1 MLPHA
6 LLAVWIGLVAPEAG
20 DSGESARTLE
30 VAVDRLDVLA
40 EPDDSSFAAATLARG
55 DRVEVRKAVGDGWLA
70 IAPPASSFYWVAD
83 ADVEP
88 LRDGRLYVKSPKT
101 LLRFGRD
108 DLNRPGPPRRML
120 LEGMVLLPADR
131 PPLIE
136 GEARRRRTWR
146 AVAAGAD
153 EVRFAR
159 ATGLVDPKTIARSR
173 PSPDPAVRKAFQA
186 KTARPDP
193 PPRVSAK
200 ERADAVARADE
211 MTKTAQE
218 FEAIVRASRQRDVV
232 LDQVRESLRD
242 LRVADDLAYDAEGLL
257 QATSRRV
264 EGEKVFAL
272 LDREGRVVTYLKI
285 PAGLDTTNLVARQV
299 GVRGKS
305 RFDEGLKF
313 RLLDARDV
321 DPLTPN

>member
-6 LLAVWIGLVAPEAG
+6 LFAVWIGLVAPEAG
-20 DSGESARTLE
+20 DAGGSARILE

-40 EPDDSSFAAATLARG
+40 EADESAFSTATLARG
-55 DRVEVRKAVGDGWLA
+55 DRVEVRRALANGWLA
-70 IAPPASSFYWVAD
+70 IAPPRGSFYWVDAAD
-83 ADVEP
+83 IEP

-101 LLRFGRD
+101 LLRLGRD
-108 DLNRPGPPRRML
+108 DLDRPGPPRRML

-131 PPLIE
+131 PALIDRT
-136 GEARRRRTWR
+136 GRRERTWR

-153 EVRFAR
+153 EIRFAR
-159 ATGLVDPKTIARSR
+159 ATGLVDPKALATSR
-173 PSPDPAVRKAFQA
+173 PSPDPAVRKASQA
-186 KTARPDP
+186 KSARAGP
-193 PPRVSAK
+193 PARVAVK
-200 ERADAVARADE
+200 ERAEAVARQDE

-218 FEAIVRASRQRDVV
+218 FESIVRASRQRDVV
-232 LDQVRESLRD
+232 LGQVRDSLRD
-242 LRVADDLAYDAEGLL
+242 LRVADDLAYDAQGLL
-257 QATSRRV
+257 QPTSRRV
-264 EGEKVFAL
+264 DGEKVFAL

-305 RFDEGLKF
+305 RFDQELKF

-321 DPLTPN
+321 DPLVPD

>member
-1 MLPHA
+1 
-6 LLAVWIGLVAPEAG
+6 
-20 DSGESARTLE
+20 
-30 VAVDRLDVLA
+30 
-40 EPDDSSFAAATLARG
+40 
-55 DRVEVRKAVGDGWLA
+55 
-70 IAPPASSFYWVAD
+70 
-83 ADVEP
+83 
-88 LRDGRLYVKSPKT
+88 
-101 LLRFGRD
+101 
-108 DLNRPGPPRRML
+108 ML

-131 PPLIE
+131 PPLIDGE
-136 GEARRRRTWR
+136 GRRKRTWR

-159 ATGLVDPKTIARSR
+159 ATGLVDPKALARSR
-173 PSPDPAVRKAFQA
+173 PATDPAVRKASQRGDAPTTPPARAAGRGRPAAAEDEMA
-186 KTARPDP
+186 KTAG
-193 PPRVSAK
+193 
-200 ERADAVARADE
+200 
-211 MTKTAQE
+211 E

-232 LDQVRESLRD
+232 LNQVRDSLRD

-264 EGEKVFAL
+264 DGEKVFAL

-321 DPLTPN
+321 DPLVPD

>member
-6 LLAVWIGLVAPEAG
+6 LFAVWIGLVAPDGG
-20 DSGESARTLE
+20 DSGESARTRE

-40 EPDDSSFAAATLARG
+40 EPDDTAFASARLGRG
-55 DRVEVRKAVGDGWLA
+55 DQVEVIRPLANGWLA
-70 IAPPASSFYWVAD
+70 IAPPRGSFHWVD
-83 ADVEP
+83 GADVEP

-108 DLNRPGPPRRML
+108 DLARPGPPRRML

-131 PPLIE
+131 PPLIDGE
-136 GEARRRRTWR
+136 GRRKRTWR

-159 ATGLVDPKTIARSR
+159 ATGLVDPKALARSR
-173 PSPDPAVRKAFQA
+173 PATDPAVRKASQRGDAPTTPPARAAGRGRPAAAEDEMA
-186 KTARPDP
+186 KTAG
-193 PPRVSAK
+193 
-200 ERADAVARADE
+200 
-211 MTKTAQE
+211 E

-232 LDQVRESLRD
+232 LNQVRDSLRD

-264 EGEKVFAL
+264 DGEKVFAL

-313 RLLDARDV
+313 RLLDVRDLE
-321 DPLTPN
+321 PLTPD